1 MSEEEKE
8 IENQAR
14 RNRQGG
20 VGGGWVGCSTPRF
33 WLKLTFN
40 KMTITVKR
48 KKEPK
53 NINHIKFLK
62 NY

>member
-1 MSEEEKE
+1 MCEEEKE
-8 IENQAR
+8 IENQAH
-14 RNRQGG
+14 RNRRGGLGRLQGPQI
-20 VGGGWVGCSTPRF
+20 WI
-33 WLKLTFN
+33 KLTFN